1 MVKRSVSELQP
12 GFRGEVR
19 RLRKKVNT
27 SMIGSAKALIVM
39 ASLGCLLS
47 QTSFAQAASPA
58 QADPKADA
66 YYHFAMG
73 RLYAEMGQ
81 ADNSRAEINKAISN
95 YEDAL
100 KLAPN
105 EDIIFEELS
114 DLYIG
119 VGRLQDAIDKAQEML
134 KQNPNNLGARRML
147 AHVYMQSI
155 SNGRN
160 GLNEEALKQAQEQYQ
175 KIVAQDPK
183 DAESWVMLGRLNNY
197 LHNTPEAEK
206 SFNKALE
213 IDPSSED
220 ALVGLAER
228 YGQMGDAKQAAEKLK
243 TAAEKSPNARTLYAL
258 GKAYEDLDDYKGAA
272 DAFQRALQ
280 LGADEDQVVPEL
292 AKAYMYSGQA
302 DEALKLYQQLAAAS
316 PRNPEYQLHLAEIYL
331 TQGETAKARAAI
343 DKAKTAAGSDP
354 RVRYAEV
361 AVLQA
366 EDKNDQ
372 AIAAMKSILDDTAK
386 KTYSEDEAKNREIFL
401 EKLAKLYVTTKQT
414 EQAVSTYRQ
423 MATIDPSEAP
433 NVEAAIIDVYRNAK
447 DRAKARA
454 EADAA
459 LSKYPKDLV
468 VITAHAGVLADEGKI
483 EEGVKE
489 MRNTSKTPDAKLE
502 MQIGLVY
509 LNAKRYAEAAK
520 AFDGAEK
527 LAKSDAEKVD
537 IDFYLGDA
545 LEREKKYD
553 ESEAA
558 FRKVLAINPNS
569 AQALNYLGYSL
580 ADRNVKLDEAFT
592 MVKKALDQ
600 DPTNGAYM
608 DSLGWVYY
616 RQGKFSEAEDLLIR
630 ALEKSSDPTIHDHLG
645 DVYAKEGKTA
655 EAVAQWQASVKEY
668 KDGDQ
673 ADVEPAEMAKVTQKL
688 QTAQAQL
695 AKHGK

>member
-1 MVKRSVSELQP
+1 
-12 GFRGEVR
+12 
-19 RLRKKVNT
+19 
-27 SMIGSAKALIVM
+27 MIGSAKALFLT

-47 QTSFAQAASPA
+47 QTSFAQAAAAGQS
-58 QADPKADA
+58 DPKADA
-66 YYHFAMG
+66 YYRFAMG

-81 ADNSRAEINKAISN
+81 ADNSRAEINKAITN
-95 YEDAL
+95 YEEAL
-100 KLAPN
+100 KLEPN
-105 EDIIFEELS
+105 EDVIFEELS
-114 DLYIG
+114 DLYIA

-183 DAESWVMLGRLNNY
+183 DAESWVMLGRVNGF

-220 ALVGLAER
+220 ALVGLAEL
-228 YGQMGDAKQAAEKLK
+228 YGQMGDAKRAAEKLK

-258 GKAYEDLDDYKGAA
+258 GRAYEDIDDYKNAA

-280 LGADEDQVVPEL
+280 LGADEEQVVPEL
-292 AKAYMYSGQA
+292 AKALMYSDQV
-302 DEALKLYQQLAAAS
+302 DEALKLYQQLATAN
-316 PRNPEYQLHLAEIYL
+316 PRNPEYQLHLSEIYL
-331 TQGETAKARAAI
+331 TQNETAKAREAI
-343 DKAKTAAGSDP
+343 NRAKVVAGNDP

-361 AVLQA
+361 SVLEA

-372 AIAAMKSILDDTAK
+372 AIAALKGILDDTAR

-401 EKLAKLYVTTKQT
+401 GKLAPLYVKTKHT

-423 MATIDPSEAP
+423 IATIDPSEAP
-433 NVEAAIIDVYRNAK
+433 KAEAAIIDVYRNAK

-459 LSKYPKDLV
+459 LSKYPKEMA
-468 VITAHAGVLADEGKI
+468 IIAAHASVLADEGKI
-483 EEGVKE
+483 EEGIKE
-489 MRNTSKTPDAKLE
+489 MRASSKAADAKLE
-502 MQIGLVY
+502 TQIGLVY
-509 LNAKRYAEAAK
+509 LNAKRYADAAK
-520 AFDGAEK
+520 SFDAAEK
-527 LAKSDAEKVD
+527 LAKSDAERMD

-545 LEREKKYD
+545 LEHEKKYE

-558 FRKVLAINPNS
+558 FRRVLAINPNNP
-569 AQALNYLGYSL
+569 QALNYLGYTL
-580 ADRNVKLDEAFT
+580 ADRNIKLDEAYT
-592 MVKKALDQ
+592 MVRKALDQ
-600 DPTNGAYM
+600 DPANGAFM
-608 DSLGWVYY
+608 DSLGWVFY
-616 RQGKFSEAEDLLIR
+616 RQGKLSEAEELLLR

-655 EAVAQWQASVKEY
+655 EAVAQWQASLKEY
-668 KDGDQ
+668 KEGDQ
-673 ADVEPAEMAKVTQKL
+673 ADIEPGEMAKVTQKL

>member
-1 MVKRSVSELQP
+1 
-12 GFRGEVR
+12 
-19 RLRKKVNT
+19 
-27 SMIGSAKALIVM
+27 MIGSAKALIVT

-47 QTSFAQAASPA
+47 QTSFAQAPPA
-58 QADPKADA
+58 AQSDSKADA

-95 YEDAL
+95 YEEAL
-100 KLAPN
+100 KIDPN

-114 DLYIG
+114 DLYIA

-147 AHVYMQSI
+147 AHVYMQSV

-183 DAESWVMLGRLNNY
+183 DAESWVMLGRVNGF

-220 ALVGLAER
+220 ALVGLAEL
-228 YGQMGDAKQAAEKLK
+228 YGQMGDAKQAVEKLK
-243 TAAEKSPNARTLYAL
+243 TAAEKNPNARTLYGL
-258 GKAYEDLDDYKGAA
+258 GRAYEDLDDYKNAA

-280 LGADEDQVVPEL
+280 MGADEDQVVPEL
-292 AKAYMYSGQA
+292 AKSLMYSDQV

-316 PRNPEYQLHLAEIYL
+316 PRNPEYQLHLSEIYL

-343 DKAKTAAGSDP
+343 NQAKIAAGNDP

-361 AVLQA
+361 AVFQA
-366 EDKNDQ
+366 EGKNDQ
-372 AIAAMKSILDDTAK
+372 AIAALKSILDDTAR
-386 KTYSEDEAKNREIFL
+386 KTYSEDEVKNREIFL
-401 EKLAKLYVTTKQT
+401 EKLISLYTATKQT
-414 EQAVSTYRQ
+414 EQAVSAYRQ
-423 MATIDPSEAP
+423 IAAIDPNEAP
-433 NVEAAIIDVYRNAK
+433 KVEAAIIDVYRNAK
-447 DRAKARA
+447 DRAKAKA

-459 LSKYPKDLV
+459 LSKYPKEME
-468 VITAHAGVLADEGKI
+468 VIAAHAGVLADEGKV
-483 EEGVKE
+483 EEGIKE
-489 MRNTSKTPDAKLE
+489 MRASSKTPDAKLE
-502 MQIGLVY
+502 TQVGLVY
-509 LNAKRYAEAAK
+509 LTAKRYAEAAK
-520 AFDGAEK
+520 SFDTAEK
-527 LAKSDAEKVD
+527 LAKSDAERMD

-545 LEREKKYD
+545 LEHEKKYD

-558 FRKVLAINPNS
+558 FRKVLAINPNN

-580 ADRNVKLDEAFT
+580 ADRNVKLDEAYT
-592 MVKKALDQ
+592 MVKRALDQ
-600 DPTNGAYM
+600 DPGKGEYM

-616 RQGKFSEAEDLLIR
+616 RQGKLSEAEDLLLR

-668 KDGDQ
+668 KEGDQ
-673 ADVEPAEMAKVTQKL
+673 ADVEPGEMAKVTQKL

>member
-1 MVKRSVSELQP
+1 
-12 GFRGEVR
+12 
-19 RLRKKVNT
+19 
-27 SMIGSAKALIVM
+27 MIGSAKALILT

-47 QTSFAQAASPA
+47 QTGFGQTAPAAQS
-58 QADPKADA
+58 DPKAEA
-66 YYHFAMG
+66 YYRFAMG

-95 YEDAL
+95 YEEAL
-100 KLAPN
+100 KIEPN
-105 EDIIFEELS
+105 EDVIFEELS
-114 DLYIG
+114 DLYIA
-119 VGRLQDAIDKAQEML
+119 VGRLQDAIDKAQEIL

-160 GLNEEALKQAQEQYQ
+160 GLNEEALKQAQAQYE

-183 DAESWVMLGRLNNY
+183 DAESWVMLGRVNGF

-213 IDPSSED
+213 VDPSSED
-220 ALVGLAER
+220 ALVGLAEL
-228 YGQMGDAKQAAEKLK
+228 YGQMGDSKRAAEKLK
-243 TAAEKSPNARTLYAL
+243 SAAEKSPNARTLYAL
-258 GKAYEDLDDYKGAA
+258 GRADEEIDDYKAA
-272 DAFQRALQ
+272 AEAFERALQ

-292 AKAYMYSGQA
+292 AKSLMYSDQA
-302 DEALKLYQQLAAAS
+302 DEALKLYQQLATAS
-316 PRNPEYQLHLAEIYL
+316 PRNPEYQLHLSEIYL

-343 DKAKTAAGSDP
+343 DRAKTVAGNDA

-366 EDKNDQ
+366 EGKNDQ
-372 AIAAMKSILDDTAK
+372 AIAAIKSILDDTARK
-386 KTYSEDEAKNREIFL
+386 SYSEDEAKNREIFL
-401 EKLAKLYVTTKQT
+401 ERLAKLYVTTKQT
-414 EQAVSTYRQ
+414 AQAVDTYRQ
-423 MATIDPSEAP
+423 IATIDPSEAS
-433 NVEAAIIDVYRNAK
+433 NVAATIVDVYRTAK
-447 DRAKARA
+447 DRAKAKA

-459 LSKYPKDLV
+459 LNKYPKELA
-468 VITAHAGVLADEGKI
+468 VIAAHAGVLADEGKV
-483 EEGVKE
+483 EDGVKE
-489 MRNTSKTPDAKLE
+489 IRASSKTPDIKLE
-502 MQIGLVY
+502 TQIGLIY

-520 AFDGAEK
+520 TFEGAEK

-537 IDFYLGDA
+537 VDFYLGDA

-558 FRKVLAINPNS
+558 FRKVLAINPNN

-580 ADRNVKLDEAFT
+580 ADRNLKLDEAYT

-600 DPTNGAYM
+600 DPTNGAFM

-616 RQGKFSEAEDLLIR
+616 RQGKLSEAEELLIR
-630 ALEKSSDPTIHDHLG
+630 ALEKSKDPTIHDHLG

-655 EAVAQWQASVKEY
+655 EAVAQWQASIKEY

-673 ADVEPAEMAKVTQKL
+673 ADVEPGEIAKVTQKL